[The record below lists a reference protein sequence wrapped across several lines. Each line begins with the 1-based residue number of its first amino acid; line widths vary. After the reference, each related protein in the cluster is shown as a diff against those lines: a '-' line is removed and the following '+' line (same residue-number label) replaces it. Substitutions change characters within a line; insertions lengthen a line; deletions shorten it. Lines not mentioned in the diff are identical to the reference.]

1 MRRDFTCLLYSNSL
15 PRSISLE
22 QLIAI
27 IVLSVYCPV
36 NTLLGHSVY
45 ILPPLLTE
53 MTDSLRG
60 RGTSTSWIDFV
71 KIFI

>member
-1 MRRDFTCLLYSNSL
+1 MFDATTLPACFTQTACHA
-15 PRSISLE
+15 ISLE

-27 IVLSVYCPV
+27 IVLSVHCPV

-45 ILPPLLTE
+45 IYLLTE

-60 RGTSTSWIDFV
+60 RGHPRRALTL
-71 KIFI
+71 